1 MKKTTFKFT
10 VFGLFLAVFLCFA
23 FLSNNFI
30 GVYANESTDEIL
42 EEETV
47 EDEVVEDEVIEEEI
61 VEEEITEDEVV
72 EDTETEPSE
81 DLGFLEQY
89 WKTIV
94 ASLLG
99 TFGGVGGLLLFVL
112 KFLKTSKNILTDV
125 GEQNTDNKTVKNK
138 IEKVV
143 EKLTLAEENLNK
155 IIQKT
160 EEYEKKLETNANSLF
175 ENYGEELKTLEKDFL
190 KFADVMKIVVNNNS
204 ELVKK
209 GIAEKVNKIIDEK
222 E

>member
-42 EEETV
+42 EEEV
-47 EDEVVEDEVIEEEI
+47 IEDEVVEDETIEDEVIEE
-61 VEEEITEDEVV
+61 
-72 EDTETEPSE
+72 TETETSE
-81 DLGFLEQY
+81 ELGFLEQY

-99 TFGGVGGLLLFVL
+99 TFGGVGGLLWFVI
-112 KFLKTSKNILTDV
+112 KFLKASKNILTDV
-125 GEQNTDNKTVKNK
+125 GEQNTDNKTVKDK
-138 IEKVV
+138 IGKVV

-160 EEYEKKLETNANSLF
+160 EEYERKLEANANSLF
-175 ENYGEELKTLEKDFL
+175 ENYGQELKTLEKDFL